1 MSVLLRFGGWLL
13 GALLSIAPSL
23 VGQILISLGVGVIT
37 YSGLSVSL
45 NWLKSNF
52 VTAVLGLPPQ
62 VVGMLSMMKVG
73 TCVSMIFS
81 AILIRLTIQGLTGA
95 TFKRWV
101 KK

>member
-1 MSVLLRFGGWLL
+1 MFLLTKFGGWLL
-13 GALLSIAPSL
+13 GGLLTILPSL
-23 VGQILISLGVGVIT
+23 VGQALIALGVGVIT
-37 YSGLSVSL
+37 YSGLSL
-45 NWLKSNF
+45 TLDWLKSNF

>member
-1 MSVLLRFGGWLL
+1 MGMLLRFGGWLL
-13 GALLSIAPSL
+13 GGLITIAPTL
-23 VGQILISLGVGVIT
+23 IGQVLISLGIGVIT
-37 YSGLSVSL
+37 YSGLSASID
-45 NWLKSNF
+45 WLKSNF
-52 VTAVLGLPPQ
+52 VTAVMGLPPQ

-101 KK
+101 KR